1 MSTTIM
7 KNRKNLCATSPLDA
21 PYILICDKHSWA
33 AGSES
38 RQEAEHMAQWPTEWC
53 EDCLHAE
60 ISESG
65 Y

>member
-7 KNRKNLCATSPLDA
+7 KNRQGLSKATPDQA
-21 PYILICDKHSWA
+21 PYILICNEHDWA

-38 RQEAEHMAQWPTEWC
+38 REEAKQMAEWPTEWC

-60 ISESG
+60 IEQAG